1 MKINEK
7 VLSIPPY
14 ISTTWANIASIRM
27 KASQLSITLTD
38 GDSINIPCLE
48 KEIIDLIF
56 KTHVEQIE
64 KNNFQELNIKK
75 NRLEMETKHLSSLF
89 GENEARELPIGF
101 GFATLDGFNTI
112 MQHNPQEMNAPDLP
126 NVLLDKIESI
136 AKMMTPEESVLLPK
150 EIPNCNCFH
159 CQITKTINHFAE
171 KKSDFNELILV
182 PIDEEVT
189 DLDLQFNQWDVS
201 NTGDNLFNV
210 TNKLDAL
217 EQYTVF
223 LGTPVGCNCG
233 HQNCE
238 HIIAVLKT

>member
-1 MKINEK
+1 MKINEQ

-27 KASQLSITLTD
+27 KAAQLSITLND
-38 GDSINIPCLE
+38 GDTIHIPCLE

-75 NRLEMETKHLSSLF
+75 NRLEMETKHLSFLF
-89 GENEARELPIGF
+89 GENEGRELPIGF

-150 EIPNCNCFH
+150 EVPNCNCFH

-171 KKSDFNELILV
+171 KKSDFTIEIFEE
-182 PIDEEVT
+182 PIT
-189 DLDLQFNQWDVS
+189 DLDLQFNQWDVVAA
-201 NTGDNLFNV
+201 GVDLFTV
-210 TNKLDAL
+210 SNKLDTL
-217 EQYTVF
+217 EQYSVF
-223 LGTPVGCNCG
+223 LGNPVGCNCG
-233 HQNCE
+233 HLNCE